1 MNFRTALNWV
11 SPAGP
16 RGGLSILIFHRV
28 FPEFDPLLPEGID
41 AHHFDAL
48 MRWIKKWF
56 NVLPLAEAV
65 IRLQQGNLPARAA
78 AITFDDGYA
87 DNYEVA
93 LSILQRHDLPATF
106 FIAVGFLGGGRMFN
120 DTVIETVRRCQQPE
134 LDLTA
139 LGLGRHDLRSIA
151 KKRQAILVLLQ
162 QIKYLLFTQR
172 QDVVHAIAEITKV
185 DLPNDLMMTAQQV
198 KQLREIGM
206 GIGAHTVQHPILA
219 RLKAGEAEREI
230 ADSRDYL
237 QELLG
242 ESVTLF
248 AYPNGKPQTDYC
260 YDHVAMVRRLGLQ
273 AAVSTAWGVAR
284 KGSDRFQ
291 LPRFTPWERT
301 FWRFGLGLL
310 RNYGRKPIVCG

>member
-219 RLKAGEAEREI
+219 KPASDQLRHRRQMASHPLVGGGYRRP
-230 ADSRDYL
+230 RD
-237 QELLG
+237 
-242 ESVTLF
+242 
-248 AYPNGKPQTDYC
+248 
-260 YDHVAMVRRLGLQ
+260 RRLGFKYRGRRPGSASHL
-273 AAVSTAWGVAR
+273 AR
-284 KGSDRFQ
+284 SAI
-291 LPRFTPWERT
+291 T
-301 FWRFGLGLL
+301 F
-310 RNYGRKPIVCG
+310 PHDSHP